1 MKPFDF
7 YLSNKDEYIPE
18 QYIPLTDLLLNPD
31 YALPGYS
38 REEWPMGFKTLD
50 EMRRK
55 TFRNVKKRFT
65 AAGAKSFA
73 SFWNGNL
80 DAINDA
86 GLNEFTKLS
95 AFRELSVCMIAFET
109 KIVSLVNKRNNRY
122 ISFGI
127 LRKNYEKYA
136 ESLRIAISEGEIPEK
151 VSLYDHHKKRL
162 NDLFSVSNVQLR
174 FDGKDKKSQHKVTI
188 SKNDLY
194 YEFEKWCKIKGKTK
208 KQGLYE
214 AMQLLIEQN
223 PIETQDAENVFTKRN
238 EFGSLECVI
247 SSRESGEVG
256 TTIKMPAPV
265 YDNAVAII
273 RRFNSD
279 PINVSKNNLTMSVY
293 ASQAVAAFNKR
304 VPLKYSDPVAYKEY
318 LAIKQEEEYNKNKK
332 DREVKE

>member
-1 MKPFDF
+1 MKTFDF
-7 YLSNKDEYIPE
+7 YLSRNDEYVPDK
-18 QYIPLTDLLLNPD
+18 YIPLSDFFLNPK

-38 REEWPMGFKTLD
+38 EEEWVMGFKTLD
-50 EMRRK
+50 EMRKK
-55 TFRNVKKRFT
+55 TFSQAKKRFV
-65 AAGAKSFA
+65 ASGAKSFA

-86 GLNEFTKLS
+86 EINQFTKLS
-95 AFRELSVCMIAFET
+95 AFRELSGCMIAFEE
-109 KIVSLVNKRNNRY
+109 KIISVTNKRNNRF

-127 LRKNYEKYA
+127 LIDNYEKYA
-136 ESLRIAISEGEIPEK
+136 ESLRNAILNGSIPEK
-151 VSLYDHHKKRL
+151 VNLYDPHKRRL
-162 NDLFSVSNVQLR
+162 NDLFASPTTHFE
-174 FDGKDKKSQHKVTI
+174 FDGKDRKSQHKVTVNKI
-188 SKNDLY
+188 DLY
-194 YEFEKWCKIKGKTK
+194 YEFERWCKIKGKNK

-223 PIETQDAENVFTKRN
+223 PIETQDTENVFTKRN